1 MEIVEELLIKI
12 QEEETAMVI
21 SCAKAKAASEKVEA
35 TALAKKSETVAE
47 AALKIAAADGR
58 LAQVEEEAK
67 RKEIEI
73 KKRLL
78 EDRLLSFRR
87 GSSRDSFRSRCSI
100 TSILQL
106 LPRQESVEK
115 WMQVRDQCVNVNQN
129 VDLKSCVSVP
139 ANEIKSLM

>member
-1 MEIVEELLIKI
+1 MSGKSIPHSDLIVKVQEQVEMEVVEELLIKI

-21 SCAKAKAASEKVEA
+21 SCAKAKAASDKVEA

-73 KKRLL
+73 KKR
-78 EDRLLSFRR
+78 
-87 GSSRDSFRSRCSI
+87 
-100 TSILQL
+100 
-106 LPRQESVEK
+106 SV
-115 WMQVRDQCVNVNQN
+115 
-129 VDLKSCVSVP
+129 LKT
-139 ANEIKSLM
+139 